1 MPRLPLSD
9 SIFKLPFGGDETG
22 HAPSLQEY
30 TQVIRHGGMIPGTR
44 GRFTR
49 VTMSIRLG

>member
-30 TQVIRHGGMIPGTR
+30 TQVIRHGGMIPRTR
-44 GRFTR
+44 IHLARI
-49 VTMSIRLG
+49 TMSIRLG